1 MNENEHSSRS
11 EQQSGRVL
19 VIDDDDSVRHMLR
32 VELETA
38 GFEVQEAATQ
48 LEVQRRLTLS
58 RPDALLLDL
67 QRSAADGFDLLIRL
81 RARQTLQAV
90 PIVFLAACD
99 DDDFRQQALHAGA
112 DWFDLR
118 PVGMLKLRT
127 HLSELI
133 RNGRPTICLEP
144 TG

>member
-1 MNENEHSSRS
+1 MNEDEHSSRS
-11 EQQSGRVL
+11 EHSGRVL

-32 VELETA
+32 LELETA

-48 LEVQRRLTLS
+48 LELQRRLTLI

-81 RARQTLQAV
+81 RARQTLHAV
-90 PIVFLAACD
+90 PIIFLAACD
-99 DDDFRQQALHAGA
+99 DDDFGQQAMRAGA
-112 DWFDLR
+112 DWFGVR
-118 PVGMLKLRT
+118 PLGLLTLRT

-133 RNGRPTICLEP
+133 RNGRPIIRLEP

>member
-1 MNENEHSSRS
+1 MNEDEHSSRS
-11 EQQSGRVL
+11 EHSGCVL

-32 VELETA
+32 LELETA
-38 GFEVQEAATQ
+38 GFEVEEAATQ
-48 LEVQRRLTLS
+48 LELQRRLTLV

-67 QRSAADGFDLLIRL
+67 QRSADEGFDLLIRL
-81 RARQTLQAV
+81 RARQTLHAV
-90 PIVFLAACD
+90 PIVFLTACD

-112 DWFDLR
+112 DWFGLR

-133 RNGRPTICLEP
+133 RNGRPIIRLEP